1 MATSIVQLTRFSVP
15 LHLRPRYRAP
25 TARFPRPRP
34 SYHLRHQTPFVCAP
48 SSPSPGYPCRHAGSF
63 AENCLNR
70 WLTARRSNL
79 SKACHSWSSPMSLM
93 RSRMAAMSPKGE
105 RGDSQM
111 GQEGGKSP
119 IPAVFLRILG
129 VCMSLGCFAPLGAS
143 VCGAHNRP

>member
-1 MATSIVQLTRFSVP
+1 MPAHEQTRTGVVLNRPPSGGSIEAAARLP
-15 LHLRPRYRAP
+15 PALRAAACWRLPDVG
-25 TARFPRPRP
+25 PRPP
-34 SYHLRHQTPFVCAP
+34 PPVEGK
-48 SSPSPGYPCRHAGSF
+48 PSPAAVAAVP
-63 AENCLNR
+63 
-70 WLTARRSNL
+70 
-79 SKACHSWSSPMSLM
+79 PP
-93 RSRMAAMSPKGE
+93 AMSPKGE